1 MSDFFGMND
10 VTTQIMDLIGDEL
23 KAVAEVEALSPQ
35 AAEESANIIA
45 AEQRR
50 IFANAP
56 FKRDKPKHQYNNIGA
71 AVIHVVQ
78 GKELRH
84 RVVFESG
91 FTSEDIEKYPEL
103 IEIEFGRPGLTPRY
117 SGGMESKVAKGHKKL
132 RRKGVFPEYAQVMP
146 VRAGFQTAKE
156 KAFRHYAKR
165 LLDKTSEI
173 YRR

>member
-50 IFANAP
+50 ILANAP

-71 AVIHVVQ
+71 AVIRVVQ
-78 GKELRH
+78 GKGLRH
-84 RVVFESG
+84 RAVFESG

-103 IEIEFGRPGLTPRY
+103 IEIEFGRPGKTPRY
-117 SGGMESKVAKGHKKL
+117 SGKIDKLGRKKGE
-132 RRKGVFPEYAQVMP
+132 FPAQVMP